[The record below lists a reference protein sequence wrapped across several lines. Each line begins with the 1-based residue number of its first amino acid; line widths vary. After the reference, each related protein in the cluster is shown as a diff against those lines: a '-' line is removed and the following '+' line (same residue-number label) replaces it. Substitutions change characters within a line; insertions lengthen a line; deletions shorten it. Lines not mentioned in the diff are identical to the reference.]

1 MIREEGHI
9 GLLEGAVLVYAVLS
23 AKLFVQNPTF
33 LIDAGG
39 PAAWQAALVMTAA
52 GILLLLPV
60 GALAKRFPG
69 KGLFAISEEVAGP
82 YLGGLLT
89 LYALLWFFANLV
101 NGVRNLT
108 ETYIG
113 TILPNTPPS
122 VLTLVAVGGIAY
134 ASYRGLESLCRA
146 TQVLLPVIIAGILLV
161 LLFSFPRLQVSRL
174 YPFWGHGGTYTL
186 TGGLYYA
193 GMTVEAIM
201 PLVLAYGFRDAKLV
215 RRSGLIGLTLFGLL
229 SALTVA
235 VLVMIFGAPDAAQ
248 QPFPLFNL
256 AQLVYMGRFL
266 QRTEAIIVMFWFFN
280 VAVRLSALF
289 HVSVV
294 TLTGMLKLPYYRPL
308 IFPMGVLVISM
319 SLLPEDSLAVLR
331 LIRDWL
337 TPSGLGLFLIPSIL
351 LALAMIRGKGG
362 QSHAA

>member
-23 AKLFVQNPTF
+23 AKLFVQTPAF
-33 LIDAGG
+33 LIDVGG
-39 PAAWQAALVMTAA
+39 PAGWQAALVMTGA
-52 GILLLLPV
+52 GLLLLLPM

-69 KGLFAISEEVAGP
+69 KGLFAISDEVAGP
-82 YLGGLLT
+82 LLGGLFT
-89 LYALLWFFANLV
+89 LYALLWLFVSLV
-101 NGVRNLT
+101 NGVRNFT

-122 VLTLVAVGGIAY
+122 VLTLAAIACMMY
-134 ASYRGLESLCRA
+134 ASYRGYESLCRS
-146 TQVLLPVIIAGILLV
+146 TQVLLPVILAGIVLV
-161 LLFSFPRLQVSRL
+161 LLFSFPRLQISRL
-174 YPFWGHGGTYTL
+174 YPFWGHGLLPTV
-186 TGGLYYA
+186 TGGLYYS
-193 GMTVEAIM
+193 GMVAEAVI
-201 PLVLAYGFRDAKLV
+201 LLIVGYGFRDAKLV
-215 RRSGLIGLTLFGLL
+215 GKAAFFGLAFFGLL
-229 SALTVA
+229 TAATVA

-256 AQLVYMGRFL
+256 AQLVYLGRFL

-289 HVSVV
+289 HASVV
-294 TLTGMLKLPYYRPL
+294 TLTGMLGLPYYRPL
-308 IFPMGVLVISM
+308 IFPMAVLVFAT

-331 LIRDWL
+331 LMRDWL
-337 TPSGLGLFLIPSIL
+337 TPAGLGLFLLPVAL
-351 LALAMIRGKGG
+351 LALAMVRGKGG